1 MKAIL
6 CKLSLVFCLLC
17 GPVAWAGGPDLERE
31 QRMAEQI
38 VDAILDGEPVE
49 LTAEGRAFLGIYT
62 EAEQP
67 RGSVLV
73 LHGRGFHPDW
83 GEVVQPLRVGL
94 VEHGWNT
101 LSIQLPV
108 LHKQAKYFDYI
119 WLFPHAMPRIEAAL
133 DYLAA
138 QGEGPVVIVAHS
150 CGSHMAQH
158 WIREKAEA
166 ALKRFDAYVG
176 IGMGAT
182 DYRQP
187 MVEPFMLDRM
197 PMPVLDVYGENDYPA
212 VLRMAPERA
221 AMLEKIGNP
230 VSRQVMVPGADHY
243 FTDMNEVLVEVVAE
257 WLDQAFPASE

>member
-1 MKAIL
+1 MKGLL
-6 CKLSLVFCLLC
+6 CKLSPVLWLLFCA
-17 GPVAWAGGPDLERE
+17 VAWAGRPDFARE
-31 QRMAEQI
+31 QRMAEEI

-49 LTAEGRAFLGIYT
+49 LAAEGQPFLGIYT

-67 RGSVLV
+67 RGSVLI

-83 GEVVQPLRVGL
+83 PELVQPLRVGL
-94 VEHGWNT
+94 VERGWNT

-108 LHKQAKYFDYI
+108 LDKQAKYFDYI

-133 DYLAA
+133 DYLEK
-138 QGEGPVVIVAHS
+138 QGGHPVVIVAHS

-158 WIREKAEA
+158 WIRDRGDA
-166 ALKRFDAYVG
+166 ALRRFDAYVG

-187 MVEPFMLDRM
+187 MVEPFVLDRM
-197 PMPVLDVYGENDYPA
+197 PMPVLDVYGGNDYPA
-212 VLRMAPERA
+212 VLRMAPQRA
-221 AMLEKIGNP
+221 SMLEQAGNP
-230 VSRQVMVPGADHY
+230 VSRQVVVPGADHY

-257 WLDQAFPASE
+257 WLDQVFPATD